1 VQFYCVNPQVL
12 KPTKNHPNKTHPSF
26 IQFLLLVPLIKYF
39 MTVKFSKHLN
49 LTDKSATVWIF
60 YVLETS
66 KITLM
71 KKAND
76 VYR

>member
-1 VQFYCVNPQVL
+1 
-12 KPTKNHPNKTHPSF
+12 
-26 IQFLLLVPLIKYF
+26 
-39 MTVKFSKHLN
+39 MTVKFLKHLN